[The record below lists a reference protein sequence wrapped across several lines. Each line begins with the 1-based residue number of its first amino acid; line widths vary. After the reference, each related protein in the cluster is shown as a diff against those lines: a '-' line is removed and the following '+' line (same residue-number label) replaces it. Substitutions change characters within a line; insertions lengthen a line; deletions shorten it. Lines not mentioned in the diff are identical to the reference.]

1 MEGAMTVDCFM
12 GLLVSCSGM
21 QQDADVGAEY
31 QCALEKI
38 LLLATVDTKVYLR
51 HGVALRQDV

>member
-1 MEGAMTVDCFM
+1 MTVDCFM